1 MPIHLDNGSLSPR
14 LKMPVDD
21 QSRTRWIATHI
32 FPCEGEVRRWLR
44 QRVPTLTPDDI
55 DDLLQDA
62 YARICSSDPARIANP
77 RGYFYVTVRNLLLE
91 QLRRA
96 RIVPMERLTE
106 IETLKLGNDEP
117 GPERRET
124 ARQEFERLCRIVASL
139 PSRCRRVFSLRSFEG
154 LSRREI
160 AQQLDISERTVE
172 HHLAKALSRI
182 TDALADDDRSSKIA
196 AVDPRKTERDL
207 KK

>member
-1 MPIHLDNGSLSPR
+1 MSI
-14 LKMPVDD
+14 DD
-21 QSRTRWIATHI
+21 QSQTLWIATHI
-32 FPCEGEVRRWLR
+32 YPCEGEVRRWLH

-62 YARICSSDPARIANP
+62 YARICSSDPARISNP

-106 IETLKLGNDEP
+106 IETLKLGNDDP
-117 GPERRET
+117 GPERRAS
-124 ARQEFERLCRIVASL
+124 ARQELERLCSIVASL
-139 PSRCRRVFSLRSFEG
+139 PSRCRSVFSLRSFEG
-154 LSRREI
+154 LTRREI
-160 AQQLDISERTVE
+160 AQQLKISERTVE
-172 HHLAKALSRI
+172 HQLAKALSRI
-182 TDALADDDRSSKIA
+182 TDALADDAPSSSIA
-196 AVDPRKTERDL
+196 VVDPRKKEDGR